1 MTALVAQD
9 ICAELGRR
17 RVLQGVNFHIFKGE
31 LVGLLG
37 PNGAGKTTLLRVL
50 ANLQCPSRGQ
60 IRLNDED
67 IGHYPAR
74 KLARLLAYLAQ
85 GRECHW
91 PLAVED
97 VVALGRLPH
106 RVPWAGVPADDWR
119 RIEAAMRYTD
129 IMHLRDRLITALS
142 GGERT
147 RVLLA
152 RALAAE
158 PKVLLADEPV
168 AGLDPAHQL
177 DVMQLL
183 QRLTEDGA
191 AVVAVLHDLTLA
203 ARFCQRLVLLDQGR
217 LVAEGTPEQVLTPE
231 NLARCYGIR
240 AHYGESEGGLLVI
253 PMHRNRS
260 SGADA
265 LDTVG

>member
-1 MTALVAQD
+1 MTTLIARG

-17 RVLQGVNFHIFKGE
+17 RVLEGIDFQVSPGE

-50 ANLQCPSRGQ
+50 ANLQRPCLGQ
-60 IRLNDED
+60 IRLDDED
-67 IGHYPAR
+67 IGNYPSR
-74 KLARLLAYLAQ
+74 KLARLLAYLPQ

-106 RVPWAGVPADDWR
+106 RVPWAGVPADDRR
-119 RIEAAMRYTD
+119 RIEATMRYTD
-129 IMHLRDRLITALS
+129 ILHLRDRPITAVS

-177 DVMQLL
+177 DVMHLL
-183 QRLTEDGA
+183 HCLATDGA

-203 ARFCQRLVLLDQGR
+203 ARFCRRLVLLDQGC

-240 AHYGESEGGLLVI
+240 AHYGKSEGELLVV
-253 PMHRNRS
+253 PVHRTGKPEAYEINT
-260 SGADA
+260 A
-265 LDTVG
+265 